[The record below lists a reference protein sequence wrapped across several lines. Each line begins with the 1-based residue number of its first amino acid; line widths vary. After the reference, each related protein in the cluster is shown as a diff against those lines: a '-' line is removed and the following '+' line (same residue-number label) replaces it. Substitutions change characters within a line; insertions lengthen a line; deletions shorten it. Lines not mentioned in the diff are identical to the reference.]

1 MEERVYQFW
10 FGDIASIWP
19 ADAVKLAAMYGSAK
33 AVYEAGDDDLRSFAN
48 LPEAMYRE
56 LSVSKKRPLPADRL
70 KNMEMLG
77 IECVCCEDELY
88 PEKLKELQDKPYML
102 YYKGSLPDQKRKCVA
117 IIGSRNCS
125 DYGRRSAD
133 YFGRELARAG
143 IAIISGMAVGIDGLA
158 QTACLKGGGIS
169 YGVLGS
175 GVDVIYPR
183 GNTELYKRLTGKG
196 GVISEYPPG
205 TAAHSLHFP
214 RRNRIISGLADLVLV
229 IEAREKSGTFITV
242 EAALEQGRDVF
253 AVPGRI
259 EDELSTGCNRLIA
272 AGAGMA
278 GCAEDLLY
286 ALGIKD
292 RPVKRGGGSRG
303 KKLKSQREVFS
314 GGSRPGIYKALMEG
328 AKSAE
333 SLLKILGKREVEIQD
348 LLLELMQLEMEGLI
362 VCRGGNYSIVCS

>member
-1 MEERVYQFW
+1 METKVYQFW
-10 FGDIASIWP
+10 FGDIAAIWP

-33 AVYEAGDDDLRSFAN
+33 AIYEASDDDIRRFAA

-56 LSVSKKRPLPADRL
+56 LSVSKKRPLPTDRQ
-70 KNMEMLG
+70 KNMELQG
-77 IECVCCEDELY
+77 IEAVCCEDEAY
-88 PEKLKELQDKPYML
+88 PRKLADLQDKPYVL
-102 YYKGSLPDQKRKCVA
+102 YYKGALPDEKTKCVA
-117 IIGSRNCS
+117 IIGARNCS

-133 YFGRELARAG
+133 YFGRELAHFN
-143 IAIISGMAVGIDGLA
+143 ISILSGMAVGIDGLA
-158 QTACLKGGGIS
+158 QTACLKGGGVS

-183 GNTELYKRLTGKG
+183 GNMELYKRLIGKG
-196 GVISEYPPG
+196 GVISEYAPG

-214 RRNRIISGLADLVLV
+214 RRNRIISGMADLVLV

-242 EAALEQGRDVF
+242 EAALEQGRDVY

-278 GCAEDLLY
+278 GCAEDILY

-303 KKLKSQREVFS
+303 KKLRDQRDSFS

-333 SLLKILGKREVEIQD
+333 ALLHILGKREVEIQD

-362 VCRGGNYSIVCS
+362 VCRGGNYSIVYS

>member
-10 FGDIASIWP
+10 FGDIAAIWP
-19 ADAVKLAAMYGSAK
+19 ADAVRLSEMYGSAR
-33 AVYEAGDDDLRSFAN
+33 AVYEAGDDDIRRFTD
-48 LPEAMYRE
+48 LPEAMYKE
-56 LSVSKKRPLPADRL
+56 LSVSKMRALPADRMRM
-70 KNMEMLG
+70 MELHGMQ
-77 IECVCCEDELY
+77 CVCCEDAEY
-88 PEKLKELQDKPYML
+88 PEELKELQDRPYML
-102 YYKGSLPDQKRKCVA
+102 YYKGKLPDKNEKCVA
-117 IIGSRNCS
+117 IIGARNCS

-143 IAIISGMAVGIDGLA
+143 VSIISGMAVGIDGLA
-158 QTACLKGGGIS
+158 QTACIKGGGVS
-169 YGVLGS
+169 YAVLGS

-183 GNTELYKRLTGKG
+183 GNTELYKNLTDRG
-196 GVISEYPPG
+196 GVISEYGPG
-205 TAAHSLHFP
+205 TAAHALHFP

-242 EAALEQGRDVF
+242 EAALEQGRDVY

-259 EDELSTGCNRLIA
+259 EDTLSTGCNRLIA

-278 GCAEDLLY
+278 GCAEDVMY

-303 KKLKSQREVFS
+303 KKLKNQREAFS
-314 GGSRPGIYKALMEG
+314 GGSRPGIYRALMEG